1 MPCTIIVQSSYN
13 GLQWS
18 YNHRIIAM
26 IIQPSYNHCT
36 SFVISAMIVQSSYN
50 HRTHYDCSCNACTML
65 VNNNDD
71 CTNIVEHTR
80 YLAMIVQSLYNH
92 RYFSNYF
99 TIIVQPSYEHCT
111 IIVISAMIV
120 RSLYNHRTTIVR
132 WSYKRRTMIVQLSYN
147 HRTILVQS
155 SYDDRQINRREN
167 PARWKDGGATAA
179 RVLSWTGGCVR
190 LMTWRACRRG
200 HESKTRT
207 SEKSLRVP

>member
-1 MPCTIIVQSSYN
+1 MIVQSFFFFDCCSRGYVREQPSYDARTTIVLSSIFFYNDCIMIVNIFVMEKVIQLKNTFVQCLVQSSYNHRTMIVQSSYE
-13 GLQWS
+13 
-18 YNHRIIAM
+18 HRIIAM

-132 WSYKRRTMIVQLSYN
+132 
-147 HRTILVQS
+147 
-155 SYDDRQINRREN
+155 
-167 PARWKDGGATAA
+167 
-179 RVLSWTGGCVR
+179 
-190 LMTWRACRRG
+190 
-200 HESKTRT
+200 
-207 SEKSLRVP
+207 